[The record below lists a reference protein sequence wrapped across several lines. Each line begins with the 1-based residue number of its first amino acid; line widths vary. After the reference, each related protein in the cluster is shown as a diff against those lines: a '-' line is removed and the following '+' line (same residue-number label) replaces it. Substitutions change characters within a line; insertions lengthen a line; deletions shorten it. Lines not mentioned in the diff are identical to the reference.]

1 MAEIGVSLCMTL
13 LNEAAGLDRLAA
25 DLRAQTVVPN
35 EIVITD
41 GGSSDGTLERAAE
54 LLGGLAEVRVIL
66 VLGANIATGRN
77 RAIAEARGEI
87 VLVTD
92 GGLYL
97 PPGWV
102 EALRDAAR
110 AQDADVVFGYVL
122 SEPGNDFE
130 TALGAVTRPL
140 ANEIDPETY
149 PISGGC
155 VGFRR
160 EFRDRAR
167 YPEWLDYG
175 EDLYLRRQWR
185 DEGVRV
191 RHVSAANVG
200 FRPRPDLGAFYHQY
214 FNYARGDGEA
224 GMLGDRHALRFGAYV
239 ALALALAYAAV
250 GGPGRAV
257 PLLAGALLG
266 AAYLCRP
273 LRRLLLATGHWSP
286 YRRVRGALWLP
297 VIRFV
302 GDMAKIL
309 GYVEGQRRRSGPR
322 GRR

>member
-25 DLRAQTVVPN
+25 DLGVQTVLPD

-41 GGSSDGTLERAAE
+41 GGSVDGTPERAAE
-54 LLGGLAEVRVIL
+54 LLSSVTEVRVIP
-66 VLGANIATGRN
+66 VPGANIATGRN

-102 EALRDAAR
+102 EALRDAVR
-110 AQDADVVFGYVL
+110 VEDVDVAFGYVL
-122 SEPGNDFE
+122 SAPGNDFE

-140 ANEIDPETY
+140 ADEIDPKTY

-155 VGFRR
+155 AGFRR
-160 EFRDRAR
+160 EFRDRVH

-191 RHVSAANVG
+191 RHVPAANVG
-200 FRPRPDLGAFYHQY
+200 FRPRADLGAFYRQY

-224 GMLGDRHALRFGAYV
+224 GMLGDRHALRATAYA
-239 ALALALAYAAV
+239 ALAVAVAYAAV
-250 GGPGRAV
+250 GGAGRAL
-257 PLLAGALLG
+257 PLLAGGLLG
-266 AAYLCRP
+266 AAYLRRP
-273 LRRLLLATGHWSP
+273 LRRLLRSTGHWSP
-286 YRRVRGALWLP
+286 ARRARAVLWLP
-297 VIRFV
+297 AIRLV
-302 GDMAKIL
+302 GDIAKIL
-309 GYVEGQRRRSGPR
+309 GYVEGRRRRGGPR
-322 GRR
+322 ERR